1 MVFPQHFPYDFQEP
15 ELPKVDILVPKAKTL
30 VERKKATG
38 MDDQEFFFE
47 ERFQPTNEGRDS
59 GGKLTAG
66 LKNGALQKDFSPSTM
81 GDSICRCGIMSISS
95 KVYSI

>member
-1 MVFPQHFPYDFQEP
+1 M
-15 ELPKVDILVPKAKTL
+15 
-30 VERKKATG
+30 ERKKATG
-38 MDDQEFFFE
+38 MNDQEFFFE

-81 GDSICRCGIMSISS
+81 GDSICRCGIMSIPS
-95 KVYSI
+95 KVYSICIYHISIYRLCIYIYIDILIYIYILI

>member
-1 MVFPQHFPYDFQEP
+1 MTFQEP

-47 ERFQPTNEGRDS
+47 ERWTNEGNEGRETWR
-59 GGKLTAG
+59 GKLATG
-66 LKNGALQKDFSPSTM
+66 LKNGCFLQKDFSVQLW
-81 GDSICRCGIMSISS
+81 GIQF
-95 KVYSI
+95 VDVG